1 MLPVIAI
8 VGHPNVGKSTLFNV
22 LTRSRDA
29 LVADFP
35 GLTRDRQYG
44 LGRFGP
50 RPYRVID
57 TGGFTG
63 EREGLL
69 KLMSEQAM
77 FAVQE
82 ADVVLFLVDAKTG
95 LTAADEEV
103 AEYLRRL
110 RKPIFLVVNKAEG
123 QGTAMAAADFMRLGF
138 ADPIAI
144 SAVYGQGINLLL
156 EKVFATQPALD
167 DIELNP
173 TEGVENDEGSTTQQ
187 PGDRP
192 EPWVAVVGRPNVGKS
207 TLINRLLGE
216 ERLLASDQPGTTRDS
231 IHVPFASDGRNYTLI
246 DTAGIRRRGRVTEMV
261 EKFSVVK
268 TLQAID
274 TAHVVIL
281 VMDAHQGVSDQDTHL
296 VGHVLEAGR
305 GLVVAVNKWDGL
317 DTAARA
323 AIKEQIDRQFP
334 FMDFAPFQYISALR
348 GSGLSGLLG
357 AVDRVY
363 ASATCRIPTP
373 LATRLLQD
381 AVAANAPPMVHGRRI
396 KLRFA
401 HQGGRNPPRII
412 VHGNQ
417 AEAVPEGYRRYL
429 ANAYR
434 KALELVGTPLVIEF
448 KGNTNPYEGRPN
460 PLSARQAEKRR
471 RIMRHTKR

>member
-22 LTRSRDA
+22 LTRGRDA

-44 LGRFGP
+44 LGRIGP
-50 RPYRVID
+50 RSFRVVD

-63 EREGLL
+63 ERDGLF

-77 FAVQE
+77 LAIQE
-82 ADVVLFLVDAKTG
+82 ADIVFFLVDAKVG
-95 LTAADEEV
+95 VTAADEDV
-103 AEYLRRL
+103 AEYLRRA
-110 RKPIFLVVNKAEG
+110 RKPVLLVVNKAEG
-123 QGTAMAAADFMRLGF
+123 VNSVMAVADFMRLGF
-138 ADPIAI
+138 ADPCAI
-144 SAVYGQGINLLL
+144 SAAHGKGIHVLM
-156 EKVFATQPALD
+156 EQAFAVLPDVDHIPLGNDVEGDA
-167 DIELNP
+167 DIEVTP
-173 TEGVENDEGSTTQQ
+173 SIV
-187 PGDRP
+187 DRP

-207 TLINRLLGE
+207 TLINRLVGE

-231 IHVPFASDGRNYTLI
+231 IHVPFLTSGRSYTLI
-246 DTAGIRRRGRVTEMV
+246 DTAGIRRRARVTEMI

-274 TAHVVIL
+274 SAHVVIL

-317 DTAARA
+317 DATERA
-323 AIKEQIDRQFP
+323 AIKTQIDHQFP
-334 FMDFAPFQYISALR
+334 FLDFVPFQYLSALR
-348 GSGLSGLLG
+348 GSGLAGLFDM
-357 AVDRVY
+357 VDRVY
-363 ASATCRIPTP
+363 AAATCRIPTP
-373 LATRLLQD
+373 LATRILQD
-381 AVAANAPPMVHGRRI
+381 AISANAPPLVHGRRI

-412 VHGNQ
+412 IHGNQ
-417 AEAVPEGYRRYL
+417 IDAVPDSYRRYL
-429 ANAYR
+429 VNTYRNA
-434 KALELVGTPLVIEF
+434 LDLLGIPLVVEL
-448 KGNTNPYEGRPN
+448 KGNVNPYEGRTN
-460 PLSARQAEKRR
+460 LLSARQIEKRR
-471 RIMRHTKR
+471 RIMRHAKK